1 MNSEQI
7 FTLFNDLDDDYRM
20 LVIDAAAVGCYL
32 FQQGH
37 EVAGTKLVHTAITSA
52 GLDPAIVQS
61 LLDNPEK
68 SFEALAMHAEVRAL
82 VTKISGK
89 TVGKA

>member
-1 MNSEQI
+1 MTNEQI

-37 EVAGTKLVHTAITSA
+37 EAAGMKLVHTAITSA
-52 GLDPAIVQS
+52 GLDPSMVQA

-82 VTKISGK
+82 VTNFSGK
-89 TVGKA
+89 AVGKA